1 MLPTF
6 NMLPRAIMAA
16 GLLALSATNA
26 QALLI
31 PPTTFAAW
39 SGEPIQVDDLT
50 FTLVSGP
57 TGSTFGQITES
68 TDPTGL
74 NFGSAISPFS
84 FVFTVDTTPGIVMTG
99 VTVFDNSV
107 GDTTLSSTDL
117 ASVLRAPRF
126 GFINT
131 PFGTLDNLT
140 TSTFTLD
147 LNDQAGG
154 NVSVFGYGAYFDT
167 AEAPMP
173 LPATAWMLI
182 TGIGLLAAVARKR
195 RVA

>member
-1 MLPTF
+1 
-6 NMLPRAIMAA
+6 
-16 GLLALSATNA
+16 
-26 QALLI
+26 
-31 PPTTFAAW
+31 
-39 SGEPIQVDDLT
+39 
-50 FTLVSGP
+50 
-57 TGSTFGQITES
+57 
-68 TDPTGL
+68 
-74 NFGSAISPFS
+74 
-84 FVFTVDTTPGIVMTG
+84 MTG

-107 GDTTLSSTDL
+107 GDTTLSSPDL
-117 ASVLRAPRF
+117 ASDLRAPRV
-126 GFINT
+126 GFSNN

-167 AEAPMP
+167 AEAPLP